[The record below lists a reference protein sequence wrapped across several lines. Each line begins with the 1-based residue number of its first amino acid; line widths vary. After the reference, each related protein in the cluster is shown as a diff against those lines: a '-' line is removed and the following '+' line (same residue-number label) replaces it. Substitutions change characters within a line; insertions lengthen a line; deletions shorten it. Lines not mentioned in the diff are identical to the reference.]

1 MIRKIFYSL
10 LLISGIL
17 QAQTITFDEFLT
29 ISKGSLNRDA
39 LLEIRNILPKN
50 FAITALDYADFSGDG
65 KNDLAMAVRPL
76 DRHDRSIYVYMFCD
90 SLNHYTLVH
99 ADTMKFVVLP
109 IEIGFSINNK
119 VCYITQKI
127 VDKSWA
133 ITGYS
138 FLRNELALVDYY
150 RTEVKPLSKKT
161 EIGLERYNNYKNLQ
175 AFTGYY
181 NVNTLNEY
189 KKTKYFYHPVY
200 ALKRNVYSGYDRSVA
215 IDKSWLWD
223 NSKAGGSPS
232 WGTITVSK
240 DEAQKDDPDM
250 VIDVTLNRDFLS
262 GIDSLS
268 LNEMTI
274 CFDRS
279 AERLIKGA
287 TRKGEKFRESSDED
301 VASIKVRFSTYNPG
315 QASLIHTIG
324 SNYRV
329 KRSSDIKLTGKFTG
343 GLTFRLRVPVEMLN
357 LSPDMNEI
365 GTFIS
370 LSLKSKDGTDILLKD
385 SDGDYDDPSSYA
397 RMVLLNEG
405 EFYGSV
411 QTDKFDLLKKK
422 LSENGILR

>member
-1 MIRKIFYSL
+1 MIRKIFYL
-10 LLISGIL
+10 FVIFSGIL

-29 ISKGSLNRDA
+29 ISKGSLKHDA
-39 LLEIRNILPKN
+39 LLEMKNMLPKN
-50 FAITALDYADFSGDG
+50 FVITALDYADFSGDG
-65 KNDLAMAVRPL
+65 KNDLAIAVRPL
-76 DRHDRSIYVYMFCD
+76 NRHDRTIYVYMFCD

-127 VDKSWA
+127 EDKSWA

-138 FLRNELALVDYY
+138 FLKNELALVDYY
-150 RTEVKPLSKKT
+150 RTEVRPLNKKT
-161 EIGLERYNNYKNLQ
+161 DIGLERYNNYWNLQ

-181 NVNTLNEY
+181 DVNTLNEY
-189 KKTKYFYHPVY
+189 KKTNYFYHPVY
-200 ALKRNVYSGYDRSVA
+200 SLKRNLYSGYDRSVS

-232 WGTITVSK
+232 WGTVTVSK
-240 DEAQKDDPDM
+240 DEAQKDDPEM
-250 VIDVTLNRDFLS
+250 VIDLTLNRSFLS
-262 GIDSLS
+262 GLDSLL
-268 LNEMTI
+268 LNELTI

-287 TRKGEKFRESSDED
+287 TRRGEKFRESADED
-301 VASIKVRFSTYNPG
+301 VARINISFNISSPS
-315 QASLIHTIG
+315 QARLVTSIG

-329 KRSSDIKLTGKFTG
+329 KRASEIKLAARNTGD
-343 GLTFRLRVPVEMLN
+343 LTFRLRLPMEMFN
-357 LSPDMNEI
+357 IAQNMNEI

-370 LSLKSKDGTDILLKD
+370 LALKAKNGSEMLLKD

-397 RMVLLNEG
+397 RMILLRQG
-405 EFYGSV
+405 EYYGNV
-411 QTDKFDLLKKK
+411 QTNRFDLLLKK
-422 LSENGILR
+422 LSENGIL